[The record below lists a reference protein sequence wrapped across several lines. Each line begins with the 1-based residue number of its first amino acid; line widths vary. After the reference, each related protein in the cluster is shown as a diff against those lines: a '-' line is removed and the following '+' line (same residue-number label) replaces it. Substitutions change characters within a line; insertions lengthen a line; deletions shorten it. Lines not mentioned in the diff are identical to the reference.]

1 MQLTEDQRKSL
12 TDLKNSPW
20 YAVLVMIEERELSRL
35 LKWGMFKDL
44 SKDENIKDLQN
55 QQLYARARS
64 DFLLNIESHLKTMT
78 VPDLPTW
85 YDKTIS

>member
-1 MQLTEDQRKSL
+1 MDTEK
-12 TDLKNSPW
+12 
-20 YAVLVMIEERELSRL
+20 
-35 LKWGMFKDL
+35 FKDL